1 MGANDYV
8 IITDSTSDLPI
19 DIINTLG
26 IYVLP
31 MPFTL
36 GDVNYMHHPDD
47 RELEINEFYERLRL
61 GEKSTTTLIN
71 SQSYIEYFEP
81 IVKAEK
87 HILYISFS
95 SALSG
100 SYVSSLLAAKEL
112 MEKYSKSKIICLDS
126 KAASLGEGLLVYSAA
141 MKKEEGFELEEL
153 GEWIINN
160 RSQLCHWFT
169 VDDLNYLK
177 RGGRV
182 TAMSAAVG
190 TALNVKPIL
199 HVDDEGYLK
208 LIDKVRG
215 RKKSLKS
222 LVDHMIETCVNPEE
236 QTIFIGHGDNLN
248 DAELLVGLIKDKINV
263 KNVIINNIGPI
274 IGTHSGPDT
283 IALFFFGSKR

>member
-19 DIINTLG
+19 EIINALG
-26 IYVLP
+26 IYVVP

-36 GDVNYMHHPDD
+36 SGVNYLHYPDG
-47 RELEINEFYERLRL
+47 RELDINEFYARLRL
-61 GEKSTTTLIN
+61 GDESFTTLIN
-71 SQSYIEYFEP
+71 TQSYIEYFEP
-81 IVKAEK
+81 IINAKN

-100 SYVSSLLAAKEL
+100 SYNSSLLAANEL
-112 MEKYSKSKIICLDS
+112 MEKYPKSKIICIDS

-153 GEWIINN
+153 GEWITNN

-169 VDDLNYLK
+169 VADLNYLK

-182 TAMSAAVG
+182 TAMSATVG
-190 TALNVKPIL
+190 TALNIKPIL

-215 RKKSLKS
+215 RKRALKS
-222 LVDHMIETCVNPEE
+222 LVDHMIETSINPEE
-236 QTIFIGHGDNLN
+236 QTIFIGHGGNLY
-248 DAELLVGLIKDKINV
+248 DSELLVELIKDKINV
-263 KNVIINNIGPI
+263 KNVIINNIGPT